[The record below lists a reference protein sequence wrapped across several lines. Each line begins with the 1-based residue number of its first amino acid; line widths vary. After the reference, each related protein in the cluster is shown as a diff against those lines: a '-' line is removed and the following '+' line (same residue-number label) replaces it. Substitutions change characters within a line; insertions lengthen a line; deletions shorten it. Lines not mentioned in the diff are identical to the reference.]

1 MMLANQFAAL
11 KPGLEVVAEDE
22 AIGELLG
29 TIVHEDVTYLHVR
42 RYGSGGDELYIP
54 SIAIKRAVPKHVYL
68 DLDPESLLAQPWHER
83 PGS

>member
-1 MMLANQFAAL
+1 MQTEQFTNL
-11 KPGLEVVAEDE
+11 KPGLEVIAEHE

-42 RYGSGGDELYIP
+42 RYGAGEDELYIP
-54 SIAIKRAVPKHVYL
+54 SIAIKRIVPKHVYL
-68 DLDPESLLAQPWHER
+68 NIEPESLLAQPWHER